1 VDRRPGRFRHGKAEI
16 RYVVFLL
23 SLASAV
29 GLTLLQVIGNE
40 RVSHLRAVGAGNLA
54 ERTAIERWYFTAFSF
69 SMIVVVAAGFLP
81 SLLSTSGRRAPLSM
95 LAATHGVASCA
106 WIGIFLVQATLIAR
120 GRIATHRRVGVAA
133 VCLAALMIPLGYA
146 TCISMVRRGFDLS
159 GDLKVDR
166 DPALAVIF
174 PLGDLI
180 IFAVLVTAAVAYR
193 RRPDMHKRLMLFA
206 TIILLP
212 APLAHLIG
220 HSPWLAALPA
230 PIIGIP
236 IFVLLAAA
244 VAREFLTLR
253 RVHPLTWA
261 IAAAML
267 LSGPLRAVV
276 IGPSASWHSFVKW
289 LAQ

>member
-1 VDRRPGRFRHGKAEI
+1 MRTFESVRGLPGRFRHRKAEL
-16 RYVVFLL
+16 RHVVFLL
-23 SLASAV
+23 SLCSAV
-29 GLTLLQVIGNE
+29 GLTLLQVIRSE
-40 RVSHLRAVGAGNLA
+40 RASHVRVVRAGIVA
-54 ERTAIERWYFTAFSF
+54 ERKAIERWFFTAFSF
-69 SMIVVVAAGFLP
+69 SMIVIVAGFLP
-81 SLLSTSGRRAPLSM
+81 SLLSASGRRAPLSM
-95 LAATHGVASCA
+95 LAAAHGVASCA

-120 GRIATHRRVGVAA
+120 GRIATHMRVGVAA

-253 RVHPLTWA
+253 RVHPLT
-261 IAAAML
+261 
-267 LSGPLRAVV
+267 GRLRQLCSYPDRFA
-276 IGPSASWHSFVKW
+276 PSSLVRVRVGTA
-289 LAQ
+289 L